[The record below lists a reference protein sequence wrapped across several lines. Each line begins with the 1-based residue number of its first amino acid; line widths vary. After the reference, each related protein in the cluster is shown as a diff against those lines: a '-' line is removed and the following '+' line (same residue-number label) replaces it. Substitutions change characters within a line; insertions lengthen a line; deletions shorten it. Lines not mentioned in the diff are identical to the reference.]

1 MCGPLPPTPKGFFL
15 NTHNVATRNGLMA
28 VVIVGGH
35 SRSVGK
41 TSVVAGL
48 IAALPEMHWTAIK
61 VTQYGHGI
69 CSADGEPCDC
79 ATDDHSWAVNI
90 EHSRAGDSDTSRFLV
105 AGADRVYW
113 ARTRQGFLAEA
124 MPRLRQILAES
135 GNVILE
141 SNSMMKFVRPDIY
154 LSVLDYGTQDFK
166 PSAREFLDRATAVIV
181 HANKS
186 GAVPAWDDV
195 SLKLI
200 AGKPVFPIQPPK
212 YVTPEL
218 VEFVRQRLVSPILQ

>member
-1 MCGPLPPTPKGFFL
+1 
-15 NTHNVATRNGLMA
+15 MA
-28 VVIVGGH
+28 IVIVGGH

-41 TSVVAGL
+41 TSVVSGL

-79 ATDDHSWAVNI
+79 ATDDHSWAVNL
-90 EHSRAGDSDTSRFLV
+90 ERSRAGDSDTSRFLV
-105 AGADRVYW
+105 AGADKVYW

-154 LSVLDYGTQDFK
+154 LSVLDYDTQDFK

-181 HANKS
+181 HADKS

-200 AGKPVFPIQPPK
+200 AGKPVFPIEPPK

-218 VEFVRQRLVSPILQ
+218 VEFVRQRLVFPVLQ

>member
-1 MCGPLPPTPKGFFL
+1 
-15 NTHNVATRNGLMA
+15 MA
-28 VVIVGGH
+28 VIIVGGH

-41 TSVVAGL
+41 TSVVSGL
-48 IAALPEMHWTAIK
+48 IAALREMHWTAIK

-79 ATDDHSWAVNI
+79 ATDDHSWAVNA
-90 EHSRAGDSDTSRFLV
+90 ERSRAGDSDTSRFLV
-105 AGADRVYW
+105 AGAEKVYW

-124 MPRLRQILAES
+124 MPRLRLILAES
-135 GNVILE
+135 ANVIVE
-141 SNSMMKFVRPDIY
+141 SNSMMNFVRPDIY
-154 LSVLDYGTQDFK
+154 LSVLDYDTRDFK

-181 HANKS
+181 HA
-186 GAVPAWDDV
+186 APEAIPAWDDV

-200 AGKPVFPIQPPK
+200 ASKPVFAIEPPQ

-218 VEFVRQRLVSPILQ
+218 VEFVRQRLVSPVLQ

>member
-1 MCGPLPPTPKGFFL
+1 
-15 NTHNVATRNGLMA
+15 MA

-48 IAALPEMHWTAIK
+48 IAALSEIRWTAIK

-79 ATDDHSWAVNI
+79 ATDDHSWAVNL
-90 EHSRAGDSDTSRFLV
+90 ERSRAGDSDTSRFLV
-105 AGADRVYW
+105 AGADKVYW

-124 MPRLRQILAES
+124 MPRLRQILEES
-135 GNVILE
+135 PNVILE

-154 LSVLDYGTQDFK
+154 LSVLDYDTRDFK

-181 HANKS
+181 HAERR
-186 GAVPAWDDV
+186 AVPAWDDV

-200 AGKPVFPIQPPK
+200 AGKPVFPIEPPQ

-218 VEFVRQRLVSPILQ
+218 VEFMRQRLVSPVAR

>member
-1 MCGPLPPTPKGFFL
+1 MSI
-15 NTHNVATRNGLMA
+15 
-28 VVIVGGH
+28 VIVGGH

-41 TSVVAGL
+41 TSVVSGL

-69 CSADGEPCDC
+69 CSANGEPCDC
-79 ATDDHSWAVNI
+79 ATDDHSWAVNV
-90 EHSRAGDSDTSRFLV
+90 ERSRAGDSDTSRFVL
-105 AGADRVYW
+105 AGAEKVYW

-124 MPRLRQILAES
+124 MPRVRHILAES
-135 GNVILE
+135 ANVILE
-141 SNSMMKFVRPDIY
+141 SNSMMKFIRPDIY
-154 LSVLDYGTQDFK
+154 LTVLDYDTRDFK

-181 HANKS
+181 HAQS
-186 GAVPAWDDV
+186 PETAPAWDDV

-200 AGKPVFPIQPPK
+200 AGKPVFPIEPPQ

-218 VEFVRQRLVSPILQ
+218 VEFVRQRLTSVVAR

>member
-1 MCGPLPPTPKGFFL
+1 
-15 NTHNVATRNGLMA
+15 MA
-28 VVIVGGH
+28 IVIVGGH

-41 TSVVAGL
+41 TSVVSGL

-79 ATDDHSWAVNI
+79 ATDDHSWAVNL
-90 EHSRAGDSDTSRFLV
+90 ERNRAGDSDTSRFVL
-105 AGADRVYW
+105 AGADKVYW

-124 MPRLRQILAES
+124 MPKLRQILAES
-135 GNVILE
+135 ANVILE
-141 SNSMMKFVRPDIY
+141 SNSMMKFIRPDIY
-154 LSVLDYGTQDFK
+154 LSVLDYDTRDFK
-166 PSAREFLDRATAVIV
+166 ASAREFLDRASAVIV
-181 HANKS
+181 HSVGSQVA
-186 GAVPAWDDV
+186 PAWDDV

-200 AGKPVFPIQPPK
+200 AGKPVFPIEPPQ

-218 VEFVRQRLVSPILQ
+218 VEFVRQRLTSAVFR

>member
-1 MCGPLPPTPKGFFL
+1 MSI
-15 NTHNVATRNGLMA
+15 
-28 VVIVGGH
+28 VIVGGH

-41 TSVVAGL
+41 TSVVSGL

-79 ATDDHSWAVNI
+79 ATDDHSWAVNL
-90 EHSRAGDSDTSRFLV
+90 ERSRAGDSDTSRFLV
-105 AGADRVYW
+105 AGAEKVYW

-124 MPRLRQILAES
+124 MPRLKQILAES
-135 GNVILE
+135 ANVILE
-141 SNSMMKFVRPDIY
+141 SNSMMKFIRPDIY
-154 LSVLDYGTQDFK
+154 LSVLDYDTRDFK
-166 PSAREFLDRATAVIV
+166 ASARQFLDRANAVIV
-181 HANKS
+181 HSESSQA
-186 GAVPAWDDV
+186 ALAWDDV

-200 AGKPVFPIQPPK
+200 ADKPVFPINPPQ

-218 VEFVRQRLVSPILQ
+218 VEFVRQRLGSLIAR

>member
-1 MCGPLPPTPKGFFL
+1 
-15 NTHNVATRNGLMA
+15 MA
-28 VVIVGGH
+28 IVIVGGH

-41 TSVVAGL
+41 TSVVSGL

-79 ATDDHSWAVNI
+79 ATDDHSWAVNL
-90 EHSRAGDSDTSRFLV
+90 ERSRAGDSDTSRFVL
-105 AGADRVYW
+105 AGAEKVFW

-124 MPRLRQILAES
+124 MPKLKQILAES
-135 GNVILE
+135 TNAILE

-154 LSVLDYGTQDFK
+154 LSVLDYDTRDFK
-166 PSAREFLDRATAVIV
+166 ASAREFLDRATAVIV
-181 HANKS
+181 HSENSQA
-186 GAVPAWDDV
+186 APVWDDV

-200 AGKPVFPIQPPK
+200 AGKPVFPIEPPQ

-218 VEFVRQRLVSPILQ
+218 VEFVRQRLASAVAR